1 MLSGFGL
8 PAWRVAAGVLA
19 AATASTAAIPATHG
33 CSRLCARRRTAQPTS
48 RRLPNRVR
56 EPLKPI
62 YIPDID
68 DFLSRYPYF
77 FMQPA
82 PRVYRAPCCSPG
94 RKETSFLH
102 SAQASSYEILLA
114 LAADAVVAGASSA
127 TAASAMTAPNSF
139 DLNMAFLPVL
149 GATIE
154 EPEKGG
160 FPQAKY
166 WRLRQPLS

>member
-8 PAWRVAAGVLA
+8 PAWRVAAGASA

-33 CSRLCARRRTAQPTS
+33 CSRLCAPRRTARPTS

-114 LAADAVVAGASSA
+114 LAADAVVAGANSA
-127 TAASAMTAPNSF
+127 AADKAMTTPKSLDF
-139 DLNMAFLPVL
+139 NMAFLPIL
-149 GATIE
+149 ECTIE
-154 EPEKGG
+154 EPEKGSSPTVDTG
-160 FPQAKY
+160 G
-166 WRLRQPLS
+166 LRQPFS